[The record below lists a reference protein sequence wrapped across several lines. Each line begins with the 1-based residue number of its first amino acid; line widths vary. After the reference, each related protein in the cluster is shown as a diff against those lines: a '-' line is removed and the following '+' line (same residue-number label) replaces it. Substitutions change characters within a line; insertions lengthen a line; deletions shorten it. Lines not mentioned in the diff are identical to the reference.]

1 MYLHLSLKTK
11 HYVFGK
17 PEPNSCD
24 FVTCLALL
32 LSLCVTI
39 SPFYNHSFVTNANL
53 PLGCYPQPKTIYL
66 KSTSN
71 LSVTVS
77 FFITFLNNR
86 RFPCDPND
94 PGPSPSN
101 QLNITNLSFLP
112 SNHQQPLFFQLNGNA
127 SGQFQSLFPLVLSGI
142 AVFIKKM
149 PTKQRLHQLIP
160 TTTNLLSVQSVP
172 YPPQRMISTSSSP
185 APPPN

>member
-17 PEPNSCD
+17 PEPNSRD
-24 FVTCLALL
+24 FVTCLGLL

-39 SPFYNHSFVTNANL
+39 NSFYKHSFITNANL
-53 PLGCYPQPKTIYL
+53 PLGCYPQPRTIYL

-77 FFITFLNNR
+77 FFITFLKNQ
-86 RFPCDPND
+86 RFPYDPND
-94 PGPSPSN
+94 PGLSPSN
-101 QLNITNLSFLP
+101 PSNITNLSFLP

-127 SGQFQSLFPLVLSGI
+127 SDQSQSLFLLVLSGI
-142 AVFIKKM
+142 AVFIKNC
-149 PTKQRLHQLIP
+149 L
-160 TTTNLLSVQSVP
+160 
-172 YPPQRMISTSSSP
+172 
-185 APPPN
+185 PNNVYIN